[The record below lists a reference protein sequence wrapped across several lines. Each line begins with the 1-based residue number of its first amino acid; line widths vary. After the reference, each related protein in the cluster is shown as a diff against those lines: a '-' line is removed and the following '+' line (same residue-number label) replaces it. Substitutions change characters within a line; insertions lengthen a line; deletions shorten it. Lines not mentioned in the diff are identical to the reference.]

1 MIKQEIIKE
10 LKANTKLIEKDLS
23 IIKSKLKTIQD
34 TVSTQCV
41 YLQLYKETS
50 LPISELATE
59 LQTTPSELLSQIKS
73 FNKISN
79 SNTISKQ
86 SMIELG
92 ILEKSNR
99 KTATRNIK
107 KNSLLKASTAIGQI
121 RSLKEQ
127 GMAKNDTNIIKQ
139 LLNTLIN
146 EL

>member
-1 MIKQEIIKE
+1 MIKHEIIKE